1 MSRMT
6 KGAVF
11 AAALMLWAVSLPQA
25 QAASGGPSDEGTAR
39 TAVGP
44 KVALGLRPTVA
55 SAAGSGLA
63 LGPDEVGT
71 ERSRVADPD
80 GTTYVH
86 YDRTWQGKRVLG
98 GDFIAT
104 VNASGVVSEITWS
117 RGLAKVTPDR
127 TVRLS
132 SAQAQ
137 AAPTHQAGLR
147 GSSASAE
154 LVVWAATGSPRM
166 AYDVLTVGI
175 RPDQTPMRLH
185 TIVDAVSGATL
196 TSYDEVFTGTGHSEY
211 SGTVTLNTTKPASV
225 WQLKDVHGNY
235 TTNLAHATSGTGTLF
250 TDADNVWGT
259 GSASDVQT
267 AAVDAEFGAEK
278 TFAFYLSVL
287 GRNGIWG
294 TGRGARSRV
303 HFGDGYVNAFWDG
316 TQMTYGDGENNARPL
331 TSLDVA
337 AHEMTHGVTTNSAG
351 LLLTQEARGLNE
363 SVSDIMATAVEFWAN
378 VTADK
383 GDYLI
388 GEKINIFGT
397 GAPLRYLDRPS
408 RDGNSP
414 NCYSTS
420 TGTLDEHYGAGPLN
434 HWFYLL
440 AEGSGAK
447 TINGVAYNS
456 PTCDG
461 KAITGIG
468 RDAATKIVYRALTTK
483 LTSASNY
490 VTMRD
495 GAVAS
500 ARELYGAD
508 SRQCST
514 VSAAFNA
521 ISVPAGTQTCSG
533 TVPAAGTNMV
543 KNPGFE
549 TGLRYWN
556 DMTKTVVLPETS
568 SRLARSGSWR
578 AWLGGWGK
586 AFSENLDQ
594 MVSIPAQAT
603 SVKLTLY
610 IASDTSD
617 YTSSVY
623 DKMRVQV
630 LVGNVAKTVVT
641 FTNMGT
647 DPAYR
652 LKTYDLTAYKGQVV
666 TLRFTMTEDASYQT
680 SWLVDD
686 IGLSYS

>member
-11 AAALMLWAVSLPQA
+11 AAALMLCALSLPQA
-25 QAASGGPSDEGTAR
+25 QAASNGTSDPGTGRA
-39 TAVGP
+39 AVGP
-44 KVALGLRPTVA
+44 KVALGVQPKTGGVSA
-55 SAAGSGLA
+55 SLA
-63 LGPDEVGT
+63 LGPDEAGI
-71 ERSRVADPD
+71 ERSRVTDPD
-80 GTTYVH
+80 GTAYVH
-86 YDRTWQGKRVLG
+86 YDRTWQGKRVIG

-104 VNASGVVSEITWS
+104 VGRAGAISEITWN
-117 RGLAKVTPDR
+117 RGLARVSPDR

-132 SAQAQ
+132 AAQAMV
-137 AAPTHQAGLR
+137 APARPAGLR
-147 GSSASAE
+147 GATATAE
-154 LVVWAATGSPRM
+154 LVVWAGSGTPRM

-175 RPDQTPMRLH
+175 RADQTPTRLH
-185 TIVDAVSGATL
+185 TIIDAVTGATL
-196 TSYDEVFTGTGHSEY
+196 TAYDEVFTGTGHSEY

-225 WQLKDVHGNY
+225 WLLRDSHGNF
-235 TTNLAHATSGTGTLF
+235 TTNLAHATSGPGTVF
-250 TDADNVWGT
+250 SDSDNVWGT

-267 AAVDAEFGAEK
+267 AAVDAEYGAEK
-278 TFAFYLSVL
+278 TFAFYQSAF
-287 GRNGIWG
+287 GRNGIWDNG
-294 TGRGARSRV
+294 KG
-303 HFGDGYVNAFWDG
+303 
-316 TQMTYGDGENNARPL
+316 ARPL

-337 AHEMTHGVTTNSAG
+337 AHEMTHGVTTSTAN
-351 LLLTQEARGLNE
+351 LILTQEARGLNE

-378 VTADK
+378 NASDK

-388 GEKINIFGT
+388 GEKIDIFGT
-397 GAPLRYLDRPS
+397 GEPLRYLDRPS
-408 RDGNSP
+408 RDGSSP
-414 NCYSTS
+414 DCYSS
-420 TGTLDEHYGAGPLN
+420 AVAGLDEHFGAGPLN
-434 HWFYLL
+434 HWFYLVS
-440 AEGSGAK
+440 EGSGAK
-447 TINGVAYNS
+447 TINGVSYNS
-456 PTCDG
+456 PTCNG
-461 KAITGIG
+461 TSITGIV
-468 RDAATKIVYRALTTK
+468 RTAATKIVYRALTTK
-483 LTSASNY
+483 LTSSSDY
-490 VTMRD
+490 VTARD
-495 GAVAS
+495 GAVSS
-500 ARELYGAD
+500 ARELYGAN
-508 SRQCST
+508 SRECST